1 MSAWRDIA
9 RRDYLAFV
17 AANADD
23 TRLQFYDEYPMPNYD
38 GMPACTASRGRRRV
52 RNPDGTHQ
60 CRIISKLRDEANGYE
75 LFHNK
80 IKKWIKRKSIITR
93 LIMENIRKKF
103 PRMNDK
109 DHQRIFKEFLLAAV
123 GEEEIDNRFRDKF
136 DRKLNSNESDI
147 KLTAKESLKEF
158 FEVHYTAQDLHNTK
172 SQGIECLRDDI
183 TNTNKIKSL
192 HSDRCIIAYK
202 DINPN
207 RLRKTGFENYAD
219 YLFKYLT
226 DMFPKK
232 IYFNKIEGEKLMER
246 YLRFFPD

>member
-1 MSAWRDIA
+1 MSAW
-9 RRDYLAFV
+9 RDYLAFV

-23 TRLQFYDEYPMPNYD
+23 TRLEFYNEYPMPDYV
-38 GMPACTASRGRRRV
+38 GMSTCLASRGRRRV
-52 RNPDGTHQ
+52 RNPEGTHQ
-60 CRIISKLRDEANGYE
+60 CRIISKTKRNANGYE

-80 IKKWIKRKSIITR
+80 IKKWIKRKSILTR
-93 LIMENIRKKF
+93 VIMENIRKKF

-109 DHQRIFKEFLLAAV
+109 DHQRIFKEFLLAAE
-123 GEEEIDNRFRDKF
+123 GEEEIDENFRSNF
-136 DRKLNSNESDI
+136 EFKLNSGQSNI
-147 KLTAKESLKEF
+147 ILTPKESLKEF
-158 FEVHYTAQDLHNTK
+158 FEVHYTQENLINPK
-172 SQGIECLRDDI
+172 SQGIKCLKDDN

-232 IYFNKIEGEKLMER
+232 IYFNKLDGKRLWQR
-246 YLRFFPD
+246 YIRFFPD

>member
-1 MSAWRDIA
+1 
-9 RRDYLAFV
+9 
-17 AANADD
+17 
-23 TRLQFYDEYPMPNYD
+23 MPNYD
-38 GMPACTASRGRRRV
+38 GMPACTASHGRRRV
-52 RNPDGTHQ
+52 RNPEGNHQ
-60 CRIISKLRDEANGYE
+60 CRIISKLRDNANGYE

-109 DHQRIFKEFLLAAV
+109 DHQKIFKEFLMV
-123 GEEEIDNRFRDKF
+123 SEGGNEEKAIKKREEFYNKI
-136 DRKLNSNESDI
+136 NSNESAI
-147 KLTAKESLKEF
+147 GLSSKESLKEF
-158 FEVHYTAQDLHNTK
+158 FEVHYTQENLINSK
-172 SQGIECLRDDI
+172 SQGIECSRDDVNRI
-183 TNTNKIKSL
+183 NKIKSL

-226 DMFPKK
+226 DLFPKK

-246 YLRFFPD
+246 YMRFFPD

>member
-1 MSAWRDIA
+1 MSAW
-9 RRDYLAFV
+9 RDYLAFV

-23 TRLQFYDEYPMPNYD
+23 TRLEFYNEYPMPDYV
-38 GMPACTASRGRRRV
+38 GMSTCLASRGRRRV
-52 RNPDGTHQ
+52 RNPEGTHQ
-60 CRIISKLRDEANGYE
+60 CRIISKTKRNANGYE

-80 IKKWIKRKSIITR
+80 IKKWIKRKSILTR
-93 LIMENIRKKF
+93 VIMENIRKKF

-109 DHQRIFKEFLLAAV
+109 YHQRIFKEFLLAAE
-123 GEEEIDNRFRDKF
+123 GEEEIDENFRSNF
-136 DRKLNSNESDI
+136 EFKLNSGQSDI
-147 KLTAKESLKEF
+147 KLTPKESLKEF
-158 FEVHYTAQDLHNTK
+158 FEVHYTQENLINPK
-172 SQGIECLRDDI
+172 SQGIKCLKDDN

-232 IYFNKIEGEKLMER
+232 IYFNKLDGKRLWQR
-246 YLRFFPD
+246 YIRFFPD